1 MKRRVVLTFFAALTL
16 VFLAQAAATAS
27 TVTFN
32 LLAPNTAMATSG
44 PFNGDTISLL
54 GGGTFNPATARVLAS
69 GSFAITNPSGA
80 LVAKG
85 TWQATS
91 FVSFTAFGGPSPA
104 FQGGVLEIK
113 VTQFFAGGTPVS
125 NVLLTVFCEINA
137 PPPFAGIEGVTIGDF
152 TQIKRGGTLFHL
164 N

>member
-1 MKRRVVLTFFAALTL
+1 MKWRILVTFFAALTL

-32 LLAPNTAMATSG
+32 LSGTAMATSG

-85 TWQATS
+85 TWHATS
-91 FVSFTAFGGPSPA
+91 FVSFTAFGGPGPA